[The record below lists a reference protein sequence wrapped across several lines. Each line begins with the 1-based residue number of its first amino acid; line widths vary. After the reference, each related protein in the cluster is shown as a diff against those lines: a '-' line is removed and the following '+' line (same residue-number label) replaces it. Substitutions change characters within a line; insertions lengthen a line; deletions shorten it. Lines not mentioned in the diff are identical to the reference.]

1 MLTIYQTRDG
11 DVLDAVCAA
20 HYGTE
25 NLSYVVTQVL
35 EANPGLA
42 DVGAVYPSGLFITLP
57 DLAPPV
63 EDSAFSLWD

>member
-1 MLTIYQTRDG
+1 MPMTYQTRDG
-11 DVLDAVCAA
+11 DVLDAICST

-25 NLSYVVTQVL
+25 NLSYIVTQVL

-42 DVGAVYPSGLFITLP
+42 DRGAVYPSGLFITLP

-63 EDSAFSLWD
+63 QASAYSLWD

>member
-1 MLTIYQTRDG
+1 MPTTYQTRDG

-20 HYGTE
+20 RYGTE
-25 NLSYVVTQVL
+25 NLSYTLTQVL

-42 DVGAVYPSGLFITLP
+42 DIGAVYPAGLIITLP

-63 EDSAFSLWD
+63 QNSAFSLWD

>member
-1 MLTIYQTRDG
+1 MPMTYQTRDG
-11 DVLDAVCAA
+11 DVLDAICAT

-25 NLSYVVTQVL
+25 NLSYIVTQVL

-42 DVGAVYPSGLFITLP
+42 DRGAIYPSGLYITLP

-63 EDSAFSLWD
+63 QASDYSLWD

>member
-1 MLTIYQTRDG
+1 MPTTYQTLDG
-11 DVLDAVCAA
+11 DVLDAICAL

-25 NLSYVVTQVL
+25 NLSYTVTQVL

-63 EDSAFSLWD
+63 QESAFSLWD